1 MICMTC
7 KVQMHQMIEEVDGM
21 PAYVG
26 GGIAEGDVYETWEI
40 KICPGCGKKVRESYR
55 AEVVE

>member
-1 MICMTC
+1 
-7 KVQMHQMIEEVDGM
+7 MHQMIEEVDGT

-26 GGIAEGDVYETWEI
+26 GGIAEGDVYETWEV
-40 KICPGCGKKVRESYR
+40 KIYPGCGKKVKESYR